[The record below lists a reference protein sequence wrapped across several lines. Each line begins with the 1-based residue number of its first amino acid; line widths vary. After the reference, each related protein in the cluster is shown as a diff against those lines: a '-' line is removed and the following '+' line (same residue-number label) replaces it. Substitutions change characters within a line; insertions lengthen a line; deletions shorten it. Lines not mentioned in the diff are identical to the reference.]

1 MNHLDAL
8 RRKLDLYS
16 AQYEHLILLGDINIE
31 SKEQCML
38 SFLELYEFKNLKI
51 KSNTAGTELVFALP
65 ETA

>member
-31 SKEQCML
+31 SKEQCM
-38 SFLELYEFKNLKI
+38 
-51 KSNTAGTELVFALP
+51 
-65 ETA
+65 